1 MEAALSH
8 PKLAELFRLLRDG
21 RHLCLEDG
29 ELYSAVE
36 QDPEGFTALFSALG
50 YALQPHRKGIY
61 FFRGE
66 STVTETA
73 RRFAV
78 FTFILVEHL
87 GDAGQGIEEAL
98 LTRVYA
104 LDDLPHLTTE
114 RYRETM
120 AEVGVSGV
128 DDLGRL
134 LGSMQRFG
142 FTELVGDDR
151 VRFRRP
157 VYRLL
162 DLCTHVLDLDHDNEG
177 P

>member
-1 MEAALSH
+1 MQTALTH
-8 PKLAELFRLLRDG
+8 PKLAEIFRQLRDG

-36 QDPEGFTALFSALG
+36 ENAEGFTDLFKTLG

-61 FFRGE
+61 FFRGD
-66 STVTETA
+66 TAVTDTA

-87 GDAGQGIEEAL
+87 GDSGQGIEEAL
-98 LTRVYA
+98 FTA
-104 LDDLPHLTTE
+104 SFPIDEFPHLQSD

-120 AEVGVSGV
+120 AEMGVSSV
-128 DDLGRL
+128 DDLSKLVR
-134 LGSMQRFG
+134 SMERFG
-142 FTELVGDDR
+142 FTAVDGER

-157 VYRLL
+157 MYRLI
-162 DLCTHVLDLDHDNEG
+162 DLCVRVLETEEDDA
-177 P
+177 